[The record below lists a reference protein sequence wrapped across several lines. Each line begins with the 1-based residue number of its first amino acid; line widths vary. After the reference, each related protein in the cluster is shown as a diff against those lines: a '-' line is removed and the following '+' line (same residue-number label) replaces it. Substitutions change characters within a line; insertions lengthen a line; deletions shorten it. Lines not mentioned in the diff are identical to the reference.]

1 MKIFR
6 GVGWRISAVQRVSAA
21 FFHYALTLGSLYP
34 FMAEYFG
41 IRATFALSLPLVAL
55 SFWAAKSLKN

>member
-6 GVGWRISAVQRVSAA
+6 SVGWRISAVQRVSAA

-34 FMAEYFG
+34 FMAE
-41 IRATFALSLPLVAL
+41 
-55 SFWAAKSLKN
+55 